1 MAAPGSGLELGSA
14 PRHVGTAQPP
24 GTGWERLRELW
35 HRDELQHYP
44 EETLNIIKATFSAAV
59 IGWMYG
65 GLPAFHHA
73 KTQYIERSQAEIFQN
88 RLDAV
93 QSAHRAA
100 IRGFIRYGWRWSWRI
115 ATFVAIFKAVLSS
128 VLFVQVC
135 LLTLSVP
142 HTCSTVSTGLSVY
155 RNKTTFSHFAAAG
168 AFTGGLFRMHL
179 GLSRMAAGSV
189 FGAAFGIPAGGLL
202 MAVQKLSGESIQE
215 KRLRERRLLHEQK
228 LAEWKARLNF
238 TEADLE
244 EIVSNTQEG
253 TMERDIEKIQELLNL
268 PKNPLPSKDGN

>member
-1 MAAPGSGLELGSA
+1 MAAPGISPEQ
-14 PRHVGTAQPP
+14 PRHLGTAEPP

-35 HRDELQHYP
+35 HRDELQQYP
-44 EETLNIIKATFSAAV
+44 EETLNIIKATFSGAV

-73 KTQYIERSQAEIFQN
+73 KIQYIERSQAEIFHN

-93 QSAHRAA
+93 ESAHRAA
-100 IRGFIRYGWRWSWRI
+100 MRGFIRYGWRWSWRI
-115 ATFVAIFKAVLSS
+115 AAFVAIFN
-128 VLFVQVC
+128 
-135 LLTLSVP
+135 
-142 HTCSTVSTGLSVY
+142 TVSTGLSVY

-179 GLSRMAAGSV
+179 GLSKMAAGSV
-189 FGAAFGIPAGGLL
+189 VGAAFSIPAGGLL
-202 MAVQKLSGESIQE
+202 MAVQKLAGESTQE

-228 LAEWKARLNF
+228 LAEWKARLKV

-244 EIVSNTQEG
+244 EIISNAQDG
-253 TMERDIEKIQELLNL
+253 TVERDVEKIQELLNL
-268 PKNPLPSKDGN
+268 PKNPLPSEDEN

>member
-1 MAAPGSGLELGSA
+1 VCLPPPAPTDALCCGYLSSLPSIPPPPHPPHPSAHLARAHTHTLSLSLSLLSLSGLLI
-14 PRHVGTAQPP
+14 PV
-24 GTGWERLRELW
+24 
-35 HRDELQHYP
+35 ELQQYP

-73 KTQYIERSQAEIFQN
+73 KTQYIEQSQAEIFQN

-115 ATFVAIFKAVLSS
+115 ATFVAIFN
-128 VLFVQVC
+128 
-135 LLTLSVP
+135 
-142 HTCSTVSTGLSVY
+142 TVSTGLSVY

-168 AFTGGLFRMHL
+168 GEITLFL
-179 GLSRMAAGSV
+179 YCVL
-189 FGAAFGIPAGGLL
+189 ITAGGVL
-202 MAVQKLSGESIQE
+202 MAMEKLAGESIQE

-228 LAEWKARLNF
+228 LAEWD
-238 TEADLE
+238 TEGCLGWNDMPAHTRE
-244 EIVSNTQEG
+244 GVSHQSRKPKTLWG
-253 TMERDIEKIQELLNL
+253 TVTTISIESL
-268 PKNPLPSKDGN
+268 PGR

>member
-1 MAAPGSGLELGSA
+1 MGAPESGRALGSA

-35 HRDELQHYP
+35 HRDELQQYP
-44 EETLNIIKATFSAAV
+44 EETLNIIKATFSGAV
-59 IGWMYG
+59 IGWVYG

-115 ATFVAIFKAVLSS
+115 ATFVAIF
-128 VLFVQVC
+128 
-135 LLTLSVP
+135 
-142 HTCSTVSTGLSVY
+142 
-155 RNKTTFSHFAAAG
+155 N
-168 AFTGGLFRMHL
+168 
-179 GLSRMAAGSV
+179 
-189 FGAAFGIPAGGLL
+189 IPAGGLL
-202 MAVQKLSGESIQE
+202 LAVQKLAGETIQE
-215 KRLRERRLLHEQK
+215 KRTRERRLLHEQK
-228 LAEWKARLNF
+228 LAEWKARLNV

-268 PKNPLPSKDGN
+268 PKNPLPSEDRD

>member
-1 MAAPGSGLELGSA
+1 MLNLPVTLFLCAS
-14 PRHVGTAQPP
+14 
-24 GTGWERLRELW
+24 
-35 HRDELQHYP
+35 ELQQYP

-73 KTQYIERSQAEIFQN
+73 KTQYIEQSQAEIFQN

-115 ATFVAIFKAVLSS
+115 ATFVAIFN
-128 VLFVQVC
+128 
-135 LLTLSVP
+135 
-142 HTCSTVSTGLSVY
+142 TVSTGLSVY

-168 AFTGGLFRMHL
+168 GEITLFL
-179 GLSRMAAGSV
+179 YCVL
-189 FGAAFGIPAGGLL
+189 ITAGGVL
-202 MAVQKLSGESIQE
+202 MAMEKLAGESIQE

-228 LAEWKARLNF
+228 LRLKPGTHQLGQHQVQVPLQDRGPNVQEETIQSVKESARHGMG
-238 TEADLE
+238 EYH
-244 EIVSNTQEG
+244 V
-253 TMERDIEKIQELLNL
+253 
-268 PKNPLPSKDGN
+268 PLHRQVESRYGPLSAL

>member
-1 MAAPGSGLELGSA
+1 MAAPESGRALGSA
-14 PRHVGTAQPP
+14 PRHLGTAQPP

-35 HRDELQHYP
+35 HRDELQQYP
-44 EETLNIIKATFSAAV
+44 EETLNIIKATFSGAV
-59 IGWMYG
+59 IGWAYG

-100 IRGFIRYGWRWSWRI
+100 VRGFIRYGWRWSWRI
-115 ATFVAIFKAVLSS
+115 ATFVAIF
-128 VLFVQVC
+128 
-135 LLTLSVP
+135 
-142 HTCSTVSTGLSVY
+142 
-155 RNKTTFSHFAAAG
+155 N
-168 AFTGGLFRMHL
+168 
-179 GLSRMAAGSV
+179 
-189 FGAAFGIPAGGLL
+189 IPAGGLL
-202 MAVQKLSGESIQE
+202 LAVQKLAGETIQE
-215 KRLRERRLLHEQK
+215 KRTRERRLLHEQK
-228 LAEWKARLNF
+228 LAEWKARLNV

-268 PKNPLPSKDGN
+268 PKNPLPSEDRN

>member
-1 MAAPGSGLELGSA
+1 MGAPGSGSEPGSA
-14 PRHVGTAQPP
+14 PGFVGSAQPP
-24 GTGWERLRELW
+24 DTGWERLRELW
-35 HRDELQHYP
+35 HHDELQQYP
-44 EETLNIIKATFSAAV
+44 EETLNIIKATFSGAV
-59 IGWMYG
+59 IGWVYG
-65 GLPAFHHA
+65 GIPAFHHA

-115 ATFVAIFKAVLSS
+115 AAFVAIFN
-128 VLFVQVC
+128 
-135 LLTLSVP
+135 
-142 HTCSTVSTGLSVY
+142 TVSTGLSVY

-189 FGAAFGIPAGGLL
+189 IGALFGIPAGGLL
-202 MAVQKLSGESIQE
+202 MAVQKLAGETIQE
-215 KRLRERRLLHEQK
+215 KRTRERRLLHEQK
-228 LAEWKARLNF
+228 LAEWKARLNV
-238 TEADLE
+238 TEADLG

-253 TMERDIEKIQELLNL
+253 TMEKDVEKIQELLNL
-268 PKNPLPSKDGN
+268 PKNPLPSEDKN

>member
-1 MAAPGSGLELGSA
+1 MGAPESGRALGSV

-35 HRDELQHYP
+35 HRDELQQYP
-44 EETLNIIKATFSAAV
+44 EETLNIIKATFSGAV
-59 IGWMYG
+59 IGWVYG

-115 ATFVAIFKAVLSS
+115 ATFVAIFN
-128 VLFVQVC
+128 
-135 LLTLSVP
+135 
-142 HTCSTVSTGLSVY
+142 TVSTGLSVY
-155 RNKTTFSHFAAAG
+155 RNKTAFSHFAAAG
-168 AFTGGLFRMHL
+168 AFTGGLFRVHL

-202 MAVQKLSGESIQE
+202 LAVQKLAGETMQE
-215 KRLRERRLLHEQK
+215 KRTRERRLLHEQK
-228 LAEWKARLNF
+228 LAEWKARLNV

-268 PKNPLPSKDGN
+268 PKNPLPSEDRN